1 MLSNSISHHHYSHL
15 KNRSTDSC
23 TNKKFGKGQKQ
34 SAGPSTESNNN
45 GCSNSKTANGILQ
58 QFAQQAAVLALK
70 NKSRESHNT
79 SAARASA
86 SNEQEVRIRAF
97 IRWKRPLLEPNSC
110 LKRLRTWVYYVKML
124 QPCNNPGCDFR
135 YPLKIMKS
143 LR

>member
-1 MLSNSISHHHYSHL
+1 MDHRIRMLMYFQNITLHGMLSNSISHHHYSHL

-70 NKSRESHNT
+70 SKSRESHNT
-79 SAARASA
+79 STARASA
-86 SNEQEVRIRAF
+86 SNEQEVRITAF

-110 LKRLRTWVYYVKML
+110 LRPLRTWVK
-124 QPCNNPGCDFR
+124 
-135 YPLKIMKS
+135 
-143 LR
+143 